1 MYLAIQ
7 ATANPPSPTPSTTAA
22 VAMNSLL
29 WIGFGF
35 VAAIVLFF
43 MFTIYVP
50 PKRSPLTRKTMHF
63 LTALCGALAGGF
75 LTGGALLDVVWT
87 KGAGK
92 VSLSATAGFALAI
105 LVWWG
110 YGKIPEDQGINVD
123 DTATIDIP
131 PGWIF
136 KSVVDSLITKLKA
149 GVEYVGFTDEELNAE
164 LKPQQLQADGI
175 IELLKSLR
183 AVTVRQAIRPYKVK
197 KSKNVYQL
205 KI

>member
-7 ATANPPSPTPSTTAA
+7 ATPNPSGPAPATTA
-22 VAMNSLL
+22 VLTMNPLL

-43 MFTIYVP
+43 MLTIYLP
-50 PKRSPLTRKTMHF
+50 PKKSPLTRKTMHF
-63 LTALCGALAGGF
+63 LTALCGGLAGGF
-75 LTGGALLDVVWT
+75 LTGGALLDVIWT
-87 KGAGK
+87 KGTGK

-131 PGWIF
+131 SGWTF

-149 GVEYVGFTDEELNAE
+149 GVEYVGFSDQELNAE
-164 LKPQQLQADGI
+164 LKPQQLKADGI
-175 IELLKSLR
+175 IELLTSLR
-183 AVTVRQAIRPYKVK
+183 SVTMKQTIRPYKVK